1 MQVSLVHLIASNPDN
16 EAVLRRWDLHR
27 QLGQLMLNA
36 AGRDGGPHSNETATM
51 AAATAFAL
59 ATKPYAFGL
68 RRKGRTA
75 IARSF
80 AAHGV
85 FAAAVALAAHGG
97 IGAQHVAVP
106 LLRCGIDS
114 EAADVRHH
122 LLALGVVPLLVELSE
137 KEGSARVGG
146 RGGSL
151 AGMDARKL
159 ERQVR
164 ASAAAALAAVAGD
177 KESMAIVAAA
187 GTVPLRA
194 WVMSVG
200 PLAPTGSHG
209 GGGEGGGGS
218 GPSRFDIPDDG
229 DDSRGGGTPA
239 YLL

>member
-27 QLGQLMLNA
+27 QLAQLMING
-36 AGRDGGPHSNETATM
+36 AGRGGGPHSNETATM

-59 ATKPYAFGL
+59 VTKPYAFGL
-68 RRKGRTA
+68 RRKGRA
-75 IARSF
+75 AVARSF

-85 FAAAVALAAHGG
+85 FAAAMALAAHGG

-122 LLALGVVPLLVELSE
+122 LLSLGVVPLLAELSE
-137 KEGSARVGG
+137 KEGSARAGA
-146 RGGSL
+146 S

-164 ASAAAALAAVAGD
+164 ASAAEALAAVAGD
-177 KESMAIVAAA
+177 RESMAIVAAA
-187 GTVPLRA
+187 GTVPLRT
-194 WVMSVG
+194 WLMSVG
-200 PLAPTGSHG
+200 PLAPTGLHR